1 MQKTYTQLTKIV
13 FLFFFFSGFATS
25 STFGQQDPM
34 FTQYMFNSLTFNPAY
49 AGSKNYLSANI
60 LYRTQWA
67 GWNARNNGLN
77 PELTTGGAP
86 VSQTFTIH
94 TPVNKRIGLGLSLVN
109 DKVGATES
117 TGANISYAYRI
128 PFAEGHLALGLQGG
142 IINFRGDFRNLIARD
157 IDDPAFVDSQVS
169 EWRPNFGTGI
179 YYNSDRF
186 YAGVSVPR
194 LLEVSLRD
202 TDPLLNIGVKEFV
215 KSYRHFYFTMG
226 GAIPLNGNQDFVFKP
241 SFLVKSVGLLSELE
255 RSGSSTTI
263 IGAPTA
269 FDLDASLLIYKTFWV
284 GLSFRSSFDIF
295 ITQQS
300 STDSADIWFAFYL
313 KNGLRLGFAY
323 DFSLTPIQQRS
334 VGSFEMS
341 VGYDFNYEDV
351 DSVNSPR
358 YF

>member
-1 MQKTYTQLTKIV
+1 MQKAYTLLTKIF
-13 FLFFFFSGFATS
+13 FLFLFSGIVTNS
-25 STFGQQDPM
+25 SFGQQDPM

-67 GWNARNNGLN
+67 GWNSRANGLN
-77 PELTTGGAP
+77 PDLTTGGAP

-94 TPVNKRIGLGLSLVN
+94 TPVNKRIGVGLAVVN
-109 DKVGATES
+109 DKVGASES
-117 TGANISYAYRI
+117 TGANLSYAYRI
-128 PFAEGHLALGLQGG
+128 PFAEGNLALAVQGG
-142 IINFRGDFRNLIARD
+142 VINYRGDFRNLIARD
-157 IDDPAFVDSQVS
+157 IDDPAFIDEQPNV
-169 EWRPNFGTGI
+169 WRPNFGTGI

-194 LLEVSLRD
+194 LLEVTLRD
-202 TDPLLNIGVKEFV
+202 PMSSTSRVKELV

-255 RSGSSTTI
+255 RRGSSTII
-263 IGAPTA
+263 IGAPTE
-269 FDLDASLLIYKTFWV
+269 FDIDASLFLYRTFWV

-295 ITQQS
+295 ITQES
-300 STDSADIWFAFYL
+300 STDSADAWVAFYL

-323 DFSLTPIQQRS
+323 DFSLTPIQQNS

-341 VGYDFNYEDV
+341 VGYDFNYSEV
-351 DSVNSPR
+351 ESVNSPR

>member
-1 MQKTYTQLTKIV
+1 MQKTYTQLTKI
-13 FLFFFFSGFATS
+13 FFTLLLAGIVTS
-25 STFGQQDPM
+25 SSFGQQDPM

-49 AGSKNYLSANI
+49 AGSKNYLSANV
-60 LYRTQWA
+60 LYRTQWL
-67 GWNARNNGLN
+67 GWNARNNNLN

-86 VSQTFTIH
+86 ISQTFTIH
-94 TPVNKRIGLGLSLVN
+94 TPVNKRVGVGLSVVN
-109 DKVGATES
+109 DKIGATES
-117 TGANISYAYRI
+117 TSANLSYAYRI
-128 PFAEGHLALGLQGG
+128 PFAEGHLALAIQGG
-142 IINFRGDFRNLIARD
+142 MINFRGDFRNLIARD
-157 IDDPAFVDSQVS
+157 VDDPAFAVEQPND
-169 EWRPNFGTGI
+169 WRPNFGTGI

-194 LLEVSLRD
+194 LIEMTLRN
-202 TDPLLNIGVKEFV
+202 TDPNENPSVREFV

-263 IGAPTA
+263 IGAPTE
-269 FDLDASLLIYKTFWV
+269 FDIDGSIFLYKTFWI

-295 ITQQS
+295 ITQES
-300 STDSADIWFAFYL
+300 STDSADAWVAFYL

-334 VGSFEMS
+334 IGSFEMS
-341 VGYDFNYEDV
+341 VGYDFNYSEV
-351 DSVNSPR
+351 ESVNSPR

>member
-1 MQKTYTQLTKIV
+1 MQRTYTQLTKII
-13 FLFFFFSGFATS
+13 FLFLLSGVVTS
-25 STFGQQDPM
+25 SSFGQQDPM

-94 TPVNKRIGLGLSLVN
+94 TPVNKRIGVGLAVVN
-109 DKVGATES
+109 DKIGATES
-117 TGANISYAYRI
+117 TGANLSYAYRI
-128 PFAEGHLALGLQGG
+128 PFAEGHLALAIQGG
-142 IINFRGDFRNLIARD
+142 VTNFRGDFRNLIARD
-157 IDDPAFVDSQVS
+157 TDDPAFAFSEPN

-179 YYNSDRF
+179 YYNSNRF

-194 LLEVSLRD
+194 LIEVTLRD
-202 TDPLLNIGVKEFV
+202 TDPLLNPQVREFA

-226 GAIPLNGNQDFVFKP
+226 GAIPLRGNQNFVFKP

-255 RSGSSTTI
+255 RSGSSTII
-263 IGAPTA
+263 IGAPTE
-269 FDLDASLLIYKTFWV
+269 FDLDASILLYKTFWI
-284 GLSFRSSFDIF
+284 GLSFRSSFDTF
-295 ITQQS
+295 IAQES
-300 STDSADIWFAFYL
+300 STDSADVWFAFYL

-323 DFSLTPIQQRS
+323 DFSLTPIQQNS

-341 VGYDFNYEDV
+341 MGYDFNYLEV
-351 DSVNSPR
+351 GSINSPR

>member
-1 MQKTYTQLTKIV
+1 MQKTYTRLTKIIL
-13 FLFFFFSGFATS
+13 LFFFSSIITS
-25 STFGQQDPM
+25 QTFGQQDPM

-49 AGSKNYLSANI
+49 AGSKNYLSANV

-94 TPVNKRIGLGLSLVN
+94 TPVNKRIGVGLSIVN
-109 DKVGATES
+109 DKIGATES

-128 PFAEGHLALGLQGG
+128 PFAEGHLALAIQGG
-142 IINFRGDFRNLIARD
+142 MVNFRGDFRNLIARD
-157 IDDPAFVDSQVS
+157 TDDPAFADLQPN

-194 LLEVSLRD
+194 LVETTLRERL
-202 TDPLLNIGVKEFV
+202 PGSRVKEV
-215 KSYRHFYFTMG
+215 VTAYRHFYFTMG
-226 GAIPLNGNQDFVFKP
+226 GAIPLNGNRDFVFKP

-255 RSGSSTTI
+255 RSGSSTTLI
-263 IGAPTA
+263 AAPTE
-269 FDLDASLLIYKTFWV
+269 FDLDASIFLYRTFWV

-300 STDSADIWFAFYL
+300 STDSADAWFAFYMG
-313 KNGLRLGFAY
+313 NGLRLGFAY
-323 DFSLTPIQQRS
+323 DFSLTPIQDSS